1 MKQHY
6 PTRSRAIARLL
17 CSLFLLSISVST
29 LYSQNRTLPTDH
41 FRSRVSGNWS
51 TPATWESSS
60 DSANWTP
67 ATDVPTNQCNSIVI
81 MASHIVVISGNQTG
95 KYVTINSG
103 GTLHLTTGNL
113 NLLYSDGF
121 DMIVYGTLLLDK
133 FFSTTADILM
143 KSGSFYNKN
152 LLNDGRLNYCTWEP
166 GSTIKLLAANTNQP
180 LFNLDQVFNNF
191 CIDGTGYTISNDYNF
206 KLPASLNI
214 GGDFSINF
222 NSNAKIYL
230 TEALVPTIWNIQGDI
245 NILNKIILFLSSG
258 NSGVNL
264 NVGGDLNIG
273 SSVSLAA
280 RLGTGL
286 AGITNNIVN
295 LAGNI
300 NTLTGSGINQLS
312 SQLNGTINFVGTNN
326 SQEINNLG
334 VINRVNYI
342 IASGANLNA
351 NTLSVS
357 PGYNLT
363 IENGGSLIT
372 NSSIQGTMQRTLSN
386 ADWSVAL
393 DGWHLLAS
401 PVAAHALTTGGFL
414 DTEYDFYKWS
424 EHENIWKN
432 QKVALNNITSFNPGE
447 GYFVAYDNGGTKT
460 FTGTFNLAPM
470 TFTNLSKTETSPYSG
485 YHLLGNPFPCAID
498 WGSAGWN
505 RSSFSDVANVWN
517 EAAMNYLPV
526 TLTTN
531 NIIPS
536 NQGFFVQALSGINS
550 ITIPATART
559 HSNIAFNKKTEVAD
573 ILHLKVVEENNGTW
587 DETIIRIDSEATSD
601 FDNMDGHEMQGS
613 ENAPQL
619 YTVLAEN
626 EMLCVNALSA
636 NDIPTFIPLH
646 FRPGAGSNYTI
657 EVLEN
662 TIFRPIYLE
671 DLQTGSVLLLEK
683 TTSFSFSAA
692 DSDTRERFRL
702 HMDPVSLPENG
713 PHSTLSVYS
722 SGNTIYFK
730 DSSGKVL
737 KGEYA
742 VTDLTGKVLHCG
754 ILYNRSLVTIQLHN
768 RPTGVYL
775 VAVTLDDR
783 QEVYKIYLQN

>member
-51 TPATWESSS
+51 TPATWESSA
-60 DSANWTP
+60 DNLNWVI
-67 ATDVPTNQCNSIVI
+67 ATDLPTSSCSSVTIMSGDSVYNTTEQSAKDLIIESGGILTINNTFSINDTVGVGLTVFGKIELNYYLSTSTLIVI
-81 MASHIVVISGNQTG
+81 KDGGCYLKNISKDSQ
-95 KYVTINSG
+95 
-103 GTLHLTTGNL
+103 L
-113 NLLYSDGF
+113 NL
-121 DMIVYGTLLLDK
+121 
-133 FFSTTADILM
+133 
-143 KSGSFYNKN
+143 
-152 LLNDGRLNYCTWEP
+152 CTWEN
-166 GSTIKLLAANTNQP
+166 GSTMKVKMTTVNSQDLT
-180 LFNLDQVFNNF
+180 NLDQEYYHF
-191 CIDGTGYTISNDYNF
+191 IWDGRGYTNTNDYHL
-206 KLPASLNI
+206 KLPTTFNVN
-214 GGDFSINF
+214 GDFIIDF
-222 NSNAKIYL
+222 NSSSKIYL
-230 TEALVPTIWNIQGDI
+230 TEALMPSIWNILG
-245 NILNKIILFLSSG
+245 NMNFRNKLLVYLSYGSSG
-258 NSGVNL
+258 VIV

-273 SSVSLAA
+273 SSSLLAA
-280 RLGTGL
+280 RIGIGST
-286 AGITNNIVN
+286 GITNNVIN
-295 LAGNI
+295 LFGNI
-300 NTLTGSGINQLS
+300 NILSGSGINQYS
-312 SQLNGTINFVGTNN
+312 GHLNGTLNFVSANDE
-326 SQEINNLG
+326 QDINNLG
-334 VINRVNYI
+334 FINRVNYSI
-342 IASGANLNA
+342 KSGAKLNA
-351 NTLSVS
+351 NTLTLS

-393 DGWHLLAS
+393 DGWHLLSS
-401 PVAAHALTTGGFL
+401 PVAAQTLTTGGFL

-460 FTGTFNLAPM
+460 FTGTFNVAPM

-531 NIIPS
+531 NIIPA

-559 HSNIAFNKKTEVAD
+559 HGNIAFNKKTEVAD
-573 ILHLKVVEENNGTW
+573 ILHLKVVEEDNGTW
-587 DETIIRIDSEATSD
+587 DETIIRIDSEALSD
-601 FDNMDGHEMQGS
+601 FDSMDGHEMQGS

-683 TTSFSFSAA
+683 TTSFSFSAG

-775 VAVTLDDR
+775 VAVTLDDS

>member
-6 PTRSRAIARLL
+6 PTRARAIARLL

-60 DSANWTP
+60 DSLNWEI
-67 ATDVPTNQCNSIVI
+67 ATISPSSESSSI
-81 MASHIVVISGNQTG
+81 ALRNNH
-95 KYVTINSG
+95 KVTIDKVGLRGDQILIESG
-103 GTLHLTTGNL
+103 AILYLSLYPFLIDNGDGEDLVVSGTVELSKPITVMQNATIKMQDGSNYIFNAAIGNYTI
-113 NLLYSDGF
+113 N
-121 DMIVYGTLLLDK
+121 IC
-133 FFSTTADILM
+133 
-143 KSGSFYNKN
+143 N
-152 LLNDGRLNYCTWEP
+152 WEP
-166 GSTIKLLAANTNQP
+166 GSSILINIGSFTSQLN
-180 LFNLDQVFNNF
+180 NLGQTF
-191 CIDGTGYTISNDYNF
+191 YNF
-206 KLPASLNI
+206 NWNGRGHAADYLMNLPQNFSVTGDVTFISTNKKYLTLASNTANYTYII
-214 GGDFSINF
+214 GGDFIVHDSCYINLS
-222 NSNAKIYL
+222 NSTSVVTLNIYGNL
-230 TEALVPTIWNIQGDI
+230 NIGVGNNNGRLIIGSDLYPNDNINLYGNLNTCPSGSLKNGTLHFKNTNNNQQLSNQGTI
-245 NILNKIILFLSSG
+245 
-258 NSGVNL
+258 SGVNFIIE
-264 NVGGDLNIG
+264 NGVG
-273 SSVSLAA
+273 
-280 RLGTGL
+280 
-286 AGITNNIVN
+286 VN
-295 LAGNI
+295 TTTPLTSTY
-300 NTLTGSGINQLS
+300 TLL
-312 SQLNGTINFVGTNN
+312 
-326 SQEINNLG
+326 
-334 VINRVNYI
+334 
-342 IASGANLNA
+342 
-351 NTLSVS
+351 
-357 PGYNLT
+357 

-401 PVAAHALTTGGFL
+401 PVAAQTLTTGGFL
-414 DTEYDFYKWS
+414 DTEYDFYRWS
-424 EHENIWKN
+424 EAQNLWKN
-432 QKVALNNITSFNPGE
+432 QKLSENNITSFNPGE

-460 FTGTFNLAPM
+460 FTGTFNVAPM

-531 NIIPS
+531 NIIPA
-536 NQGFFVQALSGINS
+536 NQGFFVQALSGTNS

-559 HSNIAFNKKTEVAD
+559 HGNIAFNKKTEVAD
-573 ILHLKVVEENNGTW
+573 ILHLKVVEEDNGTW
-587 DETIIRIDSEATSD
+587 DETIICIDSEATSD

-683 TTSFSFSAA
+683 TTSFSFSAG

-775 VAVTLDDR
+775 VAVTLDDS